1 MGLAKQVTTLSEVM
15 KSGCGA
21 RAYLSPEMVRGAGYT
36 AETDMWAL
44 GCTIYSLCACKAP
57 FEAEDPDDDELAKR
71 ICELPPDRIPPPY
84 SDELNEILLS
94 MLQKD
99 PGERTTARQALSRI
113 EELQRS
119 RQTGTVV

>member
-1 MGLAKQVTTLSEVM
+1 MGLAKQVPTLAEVM
-15 KSGCGA
+15 RSGRGVGV
-21 RAYLSPEMVRGAGYT
+21 YLSPEMVRGADYT

-44 GCTIYSLCACKAP
+44 GCTIYALCACKAP
-57 FEAEDPDDDELAKR
+57 FEAVDRDEDELAKR
-71 ICELPPDRIPPPY
+71 ICELPPGRIPPPY

-99 PGERTTARQALSRI
+99 PGRRTTARQALSRI
-113 EELQRS
+113 EELERS